1 MKISKLNGLILLI
14 CMLFSQ
20 GVQTPRYTYQGGW
33 PVNSRSDEILDP
45 GFDLPC
51 PGPIGCECRSDADCE
66 NQNCS
71 SHPKGNYCIPKPG
84 DLIPRFEAI
93 DQFGE
98 GVDLYDFANQG
109 KMILIELCGA
119 WAKPCNDFSSWLTS
133 NDQKIKEYRWWKDRY
148 LPIRDM
154 IESGEIILIH
164 IMSQGSEG
172 NKSIATPKDVVE
184 WYKKFPNPNIPILAD
199 EYKFMYGWV
208 KPTAFPCI
216 LLVNEKMQLIKYT
229 NRGLNDAF
237 LYLTKPID

>member
-1 MKISKLNGLILLI
+1 MKISKPNGLILLI

-133 NDQKIKEYRWWKDRY
+133 NDQKINSLEKVVYA
-148 LPIRDM
+148 
-154 IESGEIILIH
+154 IH
-164 IMSQGSEG
+164 
-172 NKSIATPKDVVE
+172 T
-184 WYKKFPNPNIPILAD
+184 
-199 EYKFMYGWV
+199 
-208 KPTAFPCI
+208 
-216 LLVNEKMQLIKYT
+216 
-229 NRGLNDAF
+229 
-237 LYLTKPID
+237 